1 MPRIFK
7 RFSCAAALVAA
18 TILPLSA
25 QAGVSEAE
33 ATRACQERIRSQV
46 PGAEFPRSPNWGDG
60 EASHYFTWTGD
71 KRVSSTGGRTVPASC
86 VLNLETMKLYVT
98 VSGRDLPAVK
108 YTPKRGAPASM
119 R

>member
-1 MPRIFK
+1 MPRLIQ
-7 RFSCAAALVAA
+7 RLSCAAALVAA
-18 TILPLSA
+18 TLIPISA
-25 QAGVSEAE
+25 QAGVSEGE

-46 PGAEFPRSPNWGDG
+46 PGAEFPKTQNWGDG
-60 EASHYFTWTGD
+60 EASHYFTWTG
-71 KRVSSTGGRTVPASC
+71 KTRVNSSGGKTVPASC

-108 YTPKRGAPASM
+108 YTPKRGTPASM

>member
-1 MPRIFK
+1 MPRLIK
-7 RFSCAAALVAA
+7 CVSCAAALFAA
-18 TILPLSA
+18 TLIPLSA
-25 QAGVSEAE
+25 QAGVSEDE

-46 PGAEFPRSPNWGDG
+46 PGASFPKTQNWGDG
-60 EASHYFTWTGD
+60 TASHYFTWTGE
-71 KRVSSTGGRTVPASC
+71 KRVNSSGGKTVPASC

-108 YTPKRGAPASM
+108 YTPTRGAPASM

>member
-7 RFSCAAALVAA
+7 CVSCAAALFAA
-18 TILPLSA
+18 TLLPLSA
-25 QAGVSEAE
+25 QAGVSESE
-33 ATRACQERIRSQV
+33 AKRACQERIRSQV
-46 PGAEFPRSPNWGDG
+46 AGAEFPSTQNWGDG
-60 EASHYFTWTGD
+60 EASHYFTWTGAT
-71 KRVSSTGGRTVPASC
+71 RLSATGGKTVPASC

-108 YTPKRGAPASM
+108 YTPKRGTPASM

>member
-7 RFSCAAALVAA
+7 HVSCTAALLAV
-18 TILPLSA
+18 TLLPLSA
-25 QAGVSEAE
+25 QAGVSESE
-33 ATRACQERIRSQV
+33 AARACQERIRSQV
-46 PGAEFPRSPNWGDG
+46 PGAEFPKTQNWGDG
-60 EASHYFTWTGD
+60 NASHYFTWTGE
-71 KRVSSTGGRTVPASC
+71 KRVNSTGGKTVPASC